1 MNIKINKTGRS
12 SKKIWLLSIAV
23 ILAVIVVITKYTGNG
38 RETVKPVISPVVEA
52 VYALGTVKSDRSVN
66 IRFGMNSVITRFYVR
81 EGDSVSKGTLLLET
95 DSSVAFRSPIDG
107 VVTTKNYN
115 ENEVV
120 PAGQAVITIT
130 DMKTLYVRVS
140 LDQESIITV
149 KKGMKAEISFENLR
163 NLKVYGVV
171 ESIYQTGGEFVVRIK
186 VPVMPEMVLPEM
198 TCDTAIIIREKPDA
212 ILIPAN
218 SVINDTVRIK
228 RNKEIKT
235 VSVKTRAVENGMV
248 EVIQGDIRPDD
259 LVFNIKAAKAPK
271 KNSNNDPGFR

>member
-1 MNIKINKTGRS
+1 MKIKINKVNRT
-12 SKKIWLLSIAV
+12 SKKLWFIAIPLL
-23 ILAVIVVITKYTGNG
+23 LAVIVLITKYTGNG

-52 VYALGTVKSDRSVN
+52 VYALGTVKSDKSVN

-81 EGDSVSKGTLLLET
+81 EGDSVSKGTPLLET
-95 DSSVAFRSPIDG
+95 DSSVTFRSPIEG

-149 KKGMKAEISFENLR
+149 RKGMKTEISFENLR
-163 NLKVYGVV
+163 NLKVYGDV

-186 VPVMPEMVLPEM
+186 VPVMPDMVLPEM

-212 ILIPAN
+212 ILIPSN
-218 SVINDTVRIK
+218 SVTNDTVKIK

-235 VSVKTRAVENGMV
+235 VSVKTRAVENGLV

-259 LVFNIKAAKAPK
+259 LIYNIKTAKASK